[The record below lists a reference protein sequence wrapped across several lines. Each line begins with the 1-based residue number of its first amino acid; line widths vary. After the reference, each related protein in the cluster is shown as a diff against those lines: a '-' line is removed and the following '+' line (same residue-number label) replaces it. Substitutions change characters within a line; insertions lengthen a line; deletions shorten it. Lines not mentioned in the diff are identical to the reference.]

1 MEPFMSFSSVKNTY
15 YIAKKM
21 FLRIQYSLDLF
32 QKISSISRIYIFKLL
47 YTFTKHFEY
56 WFDLALFCNNQSA
69 LKRVRNHVCHANSK
83 HVEI

>member
-1 MEPFMSFSSVKNTY
+1 MSFSSVKNTY

-56 WFDLALFCNNQSA
+56 
-69 LKRVRNHVCHANSK
+69 
-83 HVEI
+83 